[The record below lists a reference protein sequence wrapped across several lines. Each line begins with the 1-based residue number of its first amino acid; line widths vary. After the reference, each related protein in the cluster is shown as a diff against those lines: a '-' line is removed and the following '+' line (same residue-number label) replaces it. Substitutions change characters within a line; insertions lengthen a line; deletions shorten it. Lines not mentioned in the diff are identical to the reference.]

1 MISYLVGKPILCNTN
16 NTATILVGGVGYE
29 VHLTPQLASKIASS
43 PEVSLFI
50 YTHVREEIL
59 ALYGFET
66 VAERALFLMVLS
78 VSGVGPAT
86 ALPIVGAGANQV
98 IEAIQ
103 QARVPFFTAIPRIGK
118 KLAQKII
125 IELSSKLGE
134 MKKLNLEPQSPL
146 AADLTESLLQLG
158 FAEDV
163 VTATI
168 TEIDIETVG
177 LEKALKLALKK
188 LSGKSGSKA

>member
-1 MISYLVGKPILCNTN
+1 MISYLVGKPLLFGSNTM
-16 NTATILVGGVGYE
+16 TLLVGGVGYE
-29 VHLTPQLASKIASS
+29 VHITSQLASKLTHTQEA
-43 PEVSLFI
+43 SLFI

-66 VAERALFLMVLS
+66 AAERALFLMVLG

-103 QARVPFFTAIPRIGK
+103 QAQVSFFTAIPRIGK

-158 FAEDV
+158 FAEEV

-168 TEIDIETVG
+168 TEIDIEAVG
-177 LEKALKLALKK
+177 LEKALKLALRKLTKK
-188 LSGKSGSKA
+188 